1 MERVRPAR
9 GLCQGRA
16 ELLPRS
22 RRTFGS
28 RMSFANSGRHCSGS
42 CAAKM
47 AASADAPP
55 YGLGSPDP
63 LSRGPLPG
71 VAGEVTEATE
81 AGLSTTDRVVGVTV
95 KAMSLREVN
104 PVEVA
109 SAGARLR
116 VRRVSV

>member
-1 MERVRPAR
+1 
-9 GLCQGRA
+9 
-16 ELLPRS
+16 
-22 RRTFGS
+22 
-28 RMSFANSGRHCSGS
+28 
-42 CAAKM
+42 M